1 MPDITTSL
9 NTTVRETVTETA
21 DNITVPSTVV
31 SNESMMTEQTV
42 ISQETAGT
50 SIAVTEITNPNGSL
64 TQETLVSESSDISSD
79 TSLESITA
87 APIVSSVTT
96 NNSEY
101 TVTTVVSTEH
111 EVETEIS
118 AETVLSEE
126 TTAETTAISTVVT
139 DAPQETTDNSN
150 KSNYSKAGTA
160 VLLLALI
167 AAFIVSTRK
176 KSAKKADSND
186 ARQRDEE
193 RLAKSKPKKKQSNK
207 KVATE
212 KQNKNKSALSTLPYI
227 KVMNN
232 DIWLIAPNTYS
243 KAYKFADI
251 NYNIGDVPQQLEILQ
266 NYSAYLNTLDD
277 TIDCQI
283 CCWNCGINVEDF
295 ERDILI
301 DYTGDEFDKY
311 REEFNER
318 VLKANL
324 SKGNNS
330 IQKQLFLTITIKT
343 PDYQYAVQKFKML
356 DLDIHNNFERIGNT
370 HLHPMTSQQRVE
382 LLKDFFVGVEV
393 DIPVFSEDDF
403 KKKLEKVY
411 CAPDYFEFKSDYF
424 MFNDKY
430 AKCIFIKDYP
440 SKAADSI
447 ITDLMATNLQIMV
460 TTNII
465 AHEPAKARKLVQ
477 RQITAIDT
485 NMAQRESKAAQHGN
499 FSNQMPQR
507 IKNQRDGYLKL
518 FDKLTIDDQKLFS
531 VNTIILITA
540 KSFDELQS
548 CEDIIASTLK
558 RNGCMYG
565 QMKYQQED
573 GMIDCL
579 PVGSQRKFE
588 FRRSMPTESVAI
600 FQPWNVLE
608 VTFRNATYYGL
619 NSLSNNMITF
629 NRMTGLNNPSGFFL
643 GGPGSGKSFTSK
655 KEMADV
661 FLRMPDADIVII
673 DPEREYHDVV
683 DMFKGEYV
691 TISLGSKNYIN
702 IFDFEFALL
711 DDPEVNVISDK
722 CQLIASFVS
731 CMDKAKA
738 LNAQEISF
746 LDRCI
751 AKTYANSGVLETRN
765 KADMPTLADFY
776 EVIINE
782 QDVDEAMKKK
792 ISITIEMYVSGS
804 AKYYNNTTNVDV
816 NNRVICYDIKD
827 LSDSLKTQTM
837 LLVLDYIWSRLSAN
851 REKGRST
858 WIYID
863 EIYLL
868 FSDPY
873 CLEYLRRLYKRARK
887 YGGVLTGITQN
898 VEDLLKNDSCSTM
911 LSNSEFIVL
920 LKQAPA
926 DIIKLREVLKFNDS
940 EIECITNVKPG
951 QGLLVLGGK
960 DKIPFYD
967 DFPKDTDMY
976 RRFTTSFTELAELK
990 KQQTK

>member
-31 SNESMMTEQTV
+31 SNETMMTEQTV

-111 EVETEIS
+111 KAETEIS
-118 AETVLSEE
+118 TETVLSK
-126 TTAETTAISTVVT
+126 ETTAISTVVT
-139 DAPQETTDNSN
+139 DAPQETADNSN
-150 KSNYSKAGTA
+150 KSNYSKVGTV

-176 KSAKKADSND
+176 KSAKKVDSND

-193 RLAKSKPKKKQSNK
+193 RLAKSKPKKKKSSPQI
-207 KVATE
+207 AAE

-232 DIWLIAPNTYS
+232 DIWLIAQNTYS

-283 CCWNCGINVEDF
+283 CCWNCGINVDDF

-548 CEDIIASTLK
+548 CEDIIAS
-558 RNGCMYG
+558 M
-565 QMKYQQED
+565 
-573 GMIDCL
+573 
-579 PVGSQRKFE
+579 PVRDWGLAYSQF
-588 FRRSMPTESVAI
+588 AI
-600 FQPWNVLE
+600 F
-608 VTFRNATYYGL
+608 
-619 NSLSNNMITF
+619 
-629 NRMTGLNNPSGFFL
+629 
-643 GGPGSGKSFTSK
+643 
-655 KEMADV
+655 
-661 FLRMPDADIVII
+661 
-673 DPEREYHDVV
+673 
-683 DMFKGEYV
+683 
-691 TISLGSKNYIN
+691 
-702 IFDFEFALL
+702 FE
-711 DDPEVNVISDK
+711 
-722 CQLIASFVS
+722 
-731 CMDKAKA
+731 
-738 LNAQEISF
+738 
-746 LDRCI
+746 DR
-751 AKTYANSGVLETRN
+751 
-765 KADMPTLADFY
+765 LA
-776 EVIINE
+776 
-782 QDVDEAMKKK
+782 A
-792 ISITIEMYVSGS
+792 
-804 AKYYNNTTNVDV
+804 
-816 NNRVICYDIKD
+816 
-827 LSDSLKTQTM
+827 
-837 LLVLDYIWSRLSAN
+837 
-851 REKGRST
+851 
-858 WIYID
+858 
-863 EIYLL
+863 
-868 FSDPY
+868 
-873 CLEYLRRLYKRARK
+873 
-887 YGGVLTGITQN
+887 
-898 VEDLLKNDSCSTM
+898 
-911 LSNSEFIVL
+911 
-920 LKQAPA
+920 
-926 DIIKLREVLKFNDS
+926 
-940 EIECITNVKPG
+940 
-951 QGLLVLGGK
+951 
-960 DKIPFYD
+960 
-967 DFPKDTDMY
+967 
-976 RRFTTSFTELAELK
+976 
-990 KQQTK
+990 

>member
-1 MPDITTSL
+1 MPEITTSS
-9 NTTVRETVTETA
+9 NTTVSEKVTETA
-21 DNITVPSTVV
+21 ESTVSTTAV
-31 SNESMMTEQTV
+31 SNESVMTEQTAV
-42 ISQETAGT
+42 PQETAET
-50 SIAVTEITNPNGSL
+50 SVNTTETKNTTESM
-64 TQETLVSESSDISSD
+64 TRETLVSESSGISD
-79 TSLESITA
+79 TTSASMTA
-87 APIVSSVTT
+87 APIVSSVTASS
-96 NNSEY
+96 SEY
-101 TVTTVVSTEH
+101 TVTTVISSEA
-111 EVETEIS
+111 EIS
-118 AETVLSEE
+118 TETVLSEE
-126 TTAETTAISTVVT
+126 TTAETTSISAVAADV
-139 DAPQETTDNSN
+139 PQETSGNSN
-150 KSNYSKAGTA
+150 KSNYSKVGTA

-193 RLAKSKPKKKQSNK
+193 RLAKAKPKKKKSNK
-207 KVATE
+207 KTVTE

-311 REEFNER
+311 REEYNER

-330 IQKQLFLTITIKT
+330 IQKQLYLTITIKT

-393 DIPVFSEDDF
+393 DIPVFSEEDF

-447 ITDLMATNLQIMV
+447 ITDLMATNLEIMV

-499 FSNQMPQR
+499 FNNPMPQR

-540 KSFDELQS
+540 KKYEELQS
-548 CEDIIASTLK
+548 SEDIIASTLK

-600 FQPWNVLE
+600 FQPWNVKE

-629 NRMTGLNNPSGFFL
+629 NRITGLNNPSGFFL
-643 GGPGSGKSFTSK
+643 GGPGSGKSFESK
-655 KEMADV
+655 EEMADV
-661 FLRMPDADIVII
+661 FLRIPDADIVII

-731 CMDKAKA
+731 CMDREKP

-765 KADMPTLADFY
+765 KADMPTLEDFY
-776 EVIINE
+776 AVVLNE
-782 QDVDEAMKKK
+782 KDVDEAMQKK

-804 AKYYNNTTNVDV
+804 AKYYNNPTNVDI

-976 RRFTTSFTELAELK
+976 RRFTTSFTEIAALK
-990 KQQTK
+990 KQQSE